1 MKTAKLKNDLQQV
14 IKKCKD
20 SADIYLWAADNSKS
34 EDLQNAF
41 LLFALKRKNFI
52 ELLRREAKK
61 GNIDLFESSSFTG
74 ILQKSM
80 HIMLGYLSSTN
91 DDHLIETCR
100 NAESKLVNLYDEV
113 LTNEDLPMNLY
124 RLLVEHQ
131 QLILSNMN
139 RLQYVPAH
147 A

>member
-1 MKTAKLKNDLQQV
+1 MKTAKLRNDLQQV

-34 EDLQNAF
+34 EDLQNAL

-52 ELLRREAKK
+52 ELLRREARK
-61 GNIDLFESSSFTG
+61 GNIDLFENSSFTG
-74 ILQKSM
+74 ILQKTM
-80 HIMLGYLSSTN
+80 HIVIGYIGSTN
-91 DDHLIETCR
+91 DDQLIETCR
-100 NAESKLVNLYDEV
+100 TAEAKLVDLYDEV

-131 QLILSNMN
+131 QLILSNLN